1 MHDVVETLEQRRS
14 AMGMSRTALAR
25 RAGVHRVSLE
35 RITSPTDPSDPR
47 IKSVSR
53 LAHALGYSLAAV
65 PRREVI
71 LDRALGAAV
80 AEAVTEDPER
90 MMSAARERLERF
102 GKGQHQQHY
111 TQLWLAIIDA
121 GVDKVVDVHL
131 DPSPDADV
139 LRSTSPFVPILSSE
153 VRQAVRAA
161 VRVIA
166 G

>member
-1 MHDVVETLEQRRS
+1 
-14 AMGMSRTALAR
+14 MGMSRTALAR

-35 RITSPTDPSDPR
+35 RITSPTEPSDPR
-47 IKSVSR
+47 LGSVSR

-80 AEAVTEDPER
+80 AEVVAEDPEQ
-90 MMSAARERLERF
+90 MMSAARERLEQF
-102 GKGQHQQHY
+102 GKGQYQQHY

-121 GVDKVVDVHL
+121 GVDKVIEVHL
-131 DPSPDADV
+131 DSSADV

-166 G
+166 K

>member
-1 MHDVVETLEQRRS
+1 M
-14 AMGMSRTALAR
+14 
-25 RAGVHRVSLE
+25 HRVSLE
-35 RITSPTDPSDPR
+35 RITSPTEPSDPR
-47 IKSVSR
+47 LGSVSR

-65 PRREVI
+65 PRPEVI

-80 AEAVTEDPER
+80 AEVVAEDPEQ
-90 MMSAARERLERF
+90 MMSAARERLKQF
-102 GKGQHQQHY
+102 GKGQYQRHY

-121 GVDKVVDVHL
+121 GVDKVIEVHL
-131 DPSPDADV
+131 DSSPDADV

-166 G
+166 K

>member
-1 MHDVVETLEQRRS
+1 MHQVVETLEQRRS
-14 AMGMSRTALAR
+14 KIGMSRTALAR

-47 IKSVSR
+47 LGSLSR
-53 LAHALGYSLAAV
+53 LAHALGYSLTAV
-65 PRREVI
+65 PRREVL

-80 AEAVTEDPER
+80 AEAVVKDPEH
-90 MMSAARERLERF
+90 MMSAARERLEQF
-102 GKGQHQQHY
+102 GKGLHQQHY

-121 GVDKVVDVHL
+121 GVDKVVEVHL

-161 VRVIA
+161 IRAIA
-166 G
+166 K